1 METTTAC
8 RGEGLGS
15 EITMREA
22 SNQPLVMHTESEGL
36 YMVVSQNK
44 GTPI

>member
-1 METTTAC
+1 MLWF
-8 RGEGLGS
+8 LGTGPCS
-15 EITMREA
+15 AKEIGREA
-22 SNQPLVMHTESEGL
+22 RGYVEKR

>member
-1 METTTAC
+1 MLGLYRETGKENGNYTDY
-8 RGEGLGS
+8 RD
-15 EITMREA
+15 
-22 SNQPLVMHTESEGL
+22 